1 MDVEI
6 LRTLTGIVMVPIKI
20 KTKILKKIVV
30 IGASNSSKSINR
42 KFAKFAANSLKL
54 DCKIK
59 ELVLNDFE
67 MPIYSEDLQR
77 DSGIP
82 VKAFNFKRVI
92 SSSDGIIISL
102 AEHNG
107 SYTSAFKNI
116 YDWISVIEQDVW
128 SSKPLLLLSTS
139 TGSNGGKIVLKHAH
153 KRFSFNYKF
162 SIPFFSLPDFYSN
175 YSTNNGIIHPALEK
189 KFQDTLNKFEEI
201 LNGN

>member
-1 MDVEI
+1 M
-6 LRTLTGIVMVPIKI
+6 
-20 KTKILKKIVV
+20 KKIVV
-30 IGASNSSKSINR
+30 IGASTSSKSINR
-42 KFAKFAANSLKL
+42 KFAKYAANSLL
-54 DCKIK
+54 MDRKIK

-77 DSGIP
+77 DSGVP
-82 VKAFNFKRVI
+82 VKAINFKRVI
-92 SSSDGIIISL
+92 SNSDGIIISF

-116 YDWISVIEQDVW
+116 FDWISVIEQDVW

-162 SIPFFSLPDFYSN
+162 DIPFFSLPDFHRN
-175 YSTNNGIIHPALEK
+175 YNSKSGIIHPALYKE
-189 KFQDTLNKFEEI
+189 FLATLSNFEDI
-201 LNGN
+201 LNGT

>member
-1 MDVEI
+1 MDAEI
-6 LRTLTGIVMVPIKI
+6 LKTLMGIVMVPIKI

-162 SIPFFSLPDFYSN
+162 SIPFFSIEIAVFNAVCPPIVGRIAHGFSFLIIF
-175 YSTNNGIIHPALEK
+175 STISGVIGSI
-189 KFQDTLNKFEEI
+189 
-201 LNGN
+201 

>member
-6 LRTLTGIVMVPIKI
+6 LRTPMVIVMVPIWI
-20 KTKILKKIVV
+20 KNKILKKIVV
-30 IGASNSSKSINR
+30 IGASSSSKSINR
-42 KFAKFAANSLKL
+42 KFAKYAANSLKF
-54 DCKIK
+54 DCKIQ

-67 MPIYSEDLQR
+67 MPIYSEDLER
-77 DSGIP
+77 DFGVP
-82 VKAFNFKRVI
+82 EKAINFKRVI
-92 SSSDGIIISL
+92 SNSDGIIISF

-116 YDWISVIEQDVW
+116 FDWISVIEQDVW

-162 SIPFFSLPDFYSN
+162 SIPFFSLPDFHSN
-175 YSTNNGIIHPALEK
+175 FTTKNGIIHSVLEK
-189 KFQDTLNKFEEI
+189 KFQVTLNKFEEI

>member
-1 MDVEI
+1 
-6 LRTLTGIVMVPIKI
+6 MVPIKI

-116 YDWISVIEQDVW
+116 YA
-128 SSKPLLLLSTS
+128 SSRNFMCYHRIGLHHNLVYNT
-139 TGSNGGKIVLKHAH
+139 H
-153 KRFSFNYKF
+153 KRF
-162 SIPFFSLPDFYSN
+162 
-175 YSTNNGIIHPALEK
+175 AL
-189 KFQDTLNKFEEI
+189 
-201 LNGN
+201 